1 VNAAEKAE
9 RVKKYEAEISRL
21 EAQLVDLDGR
31 LARIPRLGFFAVLAI
46 PAWVLW
52 GFAWAVVSVILTIA
66 LIVTG
71 AYLLRTR
78 REDNERDINDIK
90 RDLELLRQA

>member
-1 VNAAEKAE
+1 MNAAEKAE